1 MSLINSANIV
11 LLATLY
17 LMTSTH
23 LKYSTLFELLK
34 NKTKCMDFA
43 VLSVTGTKYRVTRV
57 YWRAQSIQSLSVC
70 AETFRN
76 ENFWTHL
83 QTFDM
88 WNYEPVF
95 RWHKAALPPAVHHG
109 SHLCGSVCFLL
120 VVFSVHFFLPSEFVK
135 SKTMYF
141 PQLSQSHSLFS
152 SLNCY
157 CSTHDPFSLSQP
169 PPHTPTHTPHRKN
182 KSLKYTHHR
191 GWEHSH
197 CETRNPELQSCA
209 GTPTHT
215 RAGTC
220 DIQTQQETK
229 TQSFFR
235 HFLLKSFVQWTSVKQ
250 QQKLLF
256 HCKDDTK
263 KISNK

>member
-1 MSLINSANIV
+1 MFLINSAKIV
-11 LLATLY
+11 LLASLY

-23 LKYSTLFELLK
+23 LKYSMFELLK

-57 YWRAQSIQSLSVC
+57 YPQAQSTQSLSVC
-70 AETFRN
+70 AQTFRN
-76 ENFWTHL
+76 ENFWAHL

-95 RWHKAALPPAVHHG
+95 RWHKAALPPAVHHR
-109 SHLCGSVCFLL
+109 SPQWQCL
-120 VVFSVHFFLPSEFVK
+120 FFFGPLFFPSEFVK

-169 PPHTPTHTPHRKN
+169 PPHTPTHTTQKTHLWNTHITGDESIVRPRTQSCSHMLAHPHTQEQERVTYKHNRRQKHSLILDTFYWSLLYNEQVSRSN
-182 KSLKYTHHR
+182 KSPSFILRTTQRK
-191 GWEHSH
+191 
-197 CETRNPELQSCA
+197 RNA
-209 GTPTHT
+209 
-215 RAGTC
+215 
-220 DIQTQQETK
+220 
-229 TQSFFR
+229 
-235 HFLLKSFVQWTSVKQ
+235 
-250 QQKLLF
+250 
-256 HCKDDTK
+256 
-263 KISNK
+263 